1 MDRAQFVNQSMPS
14 PSTHK
19 ASGDGHL
26 TLGAKGGL
34 GKGIGWRA
42 QLLPYAKSAL
52 ADIPPFKSLS
62 NK

>member
-1 MDRAQFVNQSMPS
+1 MPS
-14 PSTHK
+14 PSTHR
-19 ASGDGHL
+19 ASDDGHL
-26 TLGAKGGL
+26 TLGPKGGL

-42 QLLPYAKSAL
+42 QFLPYAKSAL